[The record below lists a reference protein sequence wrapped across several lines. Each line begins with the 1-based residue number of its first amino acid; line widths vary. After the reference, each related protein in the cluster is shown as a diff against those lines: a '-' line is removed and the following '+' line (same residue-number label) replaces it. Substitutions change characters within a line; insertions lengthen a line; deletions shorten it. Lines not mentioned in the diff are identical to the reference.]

1 MHALERPIAVRVAAA
16 CRLLGFSTRT
26 AESYGH
32 RLVVFE
38 DWIGQSAMEVD
49 QVQAAAW
56 LTAASRPGARRTTF
70 HNRCALAFLF
80 RHLHGQ
86 ELDRTLI
93 PMMRCP
99 PARVRRV
106 ADPIEIARTF
116 ACLANEPSRRLCRLI
131 YGTGM
136 RISEALGA
144 CIGDID
150 ASDGSLLVRLGKG
163 GRQRRTIM
171 PAGLRA
177 MVAGYARGWPAS
189 APIVTR
195 DGRPDGQP
203 PPEDL
208 VRASLAQAR
217 RKAGVGPH
225 LTVHQLRHCFATHLH
240 ERGVGLVEL
249 MRMLGHTSVAT
260 TVHYIGLRDERR
272 ADIARVGDLD
282 AALPAVG
289 AFQQRIGFGT

>member
-16 CRLLGFSTRT
+16 CRLLGFSHRT

-38 DWIGQSAMEVD
+38 DWIGQSALEVD

-56 LTAASRPGARRTTF
+56 LHAAGRPGARRTIF
-70 HNRCALAFLF
+70 HNRCAIAFLF
-80 RHLHGQ
+80 RHLRGQ

-99 PARVRRV
+99 PSRVRRV
-106 ADPIEIARTF
+106 ADPVEIASTF
-116 ACLANEPSRRLCRLI
+116 ACMGSLPSLRLCRLI

-144 CIGDID
+144 RIGDID
-150 ASDGSLLVRLGKG
+150 AADGSLLVRLGKG

-171 PAGLRA
+171 PASLRA

-195 DGRPDGQP
+195 DGRPDGRP
-203 PPEDL
+203 PQEGV
-208 VRASLAQAR
+208 VRDSLAHAR
-217 RKAGVGPH
+217 RRAGVGPY
-225 LTVHQLRHCFATHLH
+225 LSVHQLRHCFATHLH

-249 MRMLGHTSVAT
+249 MRMLGHTSVET

-289 AFQQRIGFGT
+289 AVQQRIGFAS